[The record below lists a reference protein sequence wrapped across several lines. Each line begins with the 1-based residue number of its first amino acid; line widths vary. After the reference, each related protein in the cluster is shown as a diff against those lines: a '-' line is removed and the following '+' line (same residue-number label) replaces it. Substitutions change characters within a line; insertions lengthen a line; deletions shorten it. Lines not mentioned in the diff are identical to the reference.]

1 MQLNLLTNFVIT
13 HTDSIKDLE
22 VHFCTTF
29 FFQSLKMWD
38 SYIYM
43 GAQRDFFV
51 HQSWRIEQ
59 KREANPVSLHFS
71 LPFPHVEL
79 C

>member
-13 HTDSIKDLE
+13 HFNSIKDPA
-22 VHFCTTF
+22 VHFGTTF
-29 FFQSLKMWD
+29 FFQSPKMWD

-43 GAQRDFFV
+43 GAKRDFFV

-59 KREANPVSLHFS
+59 IKNANPVSLHFS
-71 LPFPHVEL
+71 LPFPHGEL

>member
-1 MQLNLLTNFVIT
+1 M
-13 HTDSIKDLE
+13 KDLA
-22 VHFCTTF
+22 VHFGTTF
-29 FFQSLKMWD
+29 FFLSLKMWE

-59 KREANPVSLHFS
+59 MGDANPVSLHFS

>member
-1 MQLNLLTNFVIT
+1 MELNLLTNFVIT
-13 HTDSIKDLE
+13 HTDSIKDLA
-22 VHFCTTF
+22 VHFYTTF
-29 FFQSLKMWD
+29 LFQSLKMWH

-51 HQSWRIEQ
+51 LQSWRIEQ
-59 KREANPVSLHFS
+59 MRNANPVSLHFS
-71 LPFPHVEL
+71 LRFPHGEL